1 MTTSRKMLPGI
12 ALAVGVLAAVPASGD
27 ASAVVTHAS
36 HRAFYEIQIGRVEA
50 GSNIVDARGR
60 MVAEWRRACDG
71 WASSQRLVVSMAPG
85 EGEPINSEVV
95 MTSFETLD
103 GTLFSFDSET
113 RIGGE
118 TIEAVKGAAERPG
131 PGQPGRA
138 TYNVPR
144 GVSVDL
150 PADTVFPFEHTIAVI
165 EAAEAL
171 NGTIDEVPSEGS
183 LLPETYHYSYGDS
196 RAAILARMRQSMQST
211 VSEAWARRSADLPL
225 QSPEEAI
232 VLASIVEKETAKP
245 EERAHIAGVFIN
257 RLKRGMRL
265 QSDPTVAYGLTEG
278 RAPLDR
284 ALTRS
289 DLKHPTP
296 YNTYV
301 IKGLPPG
308 PICNPGKA
316 AIEAVLQPMQTKDL
330 YFVADGNGG
339 HAFAETYAQ
348 HRRNVSRWRRLQ
360 SGSD

>member
-165 EAAEAL
+165 EAAEQ
-171 NGTIDEVPSEGS
+171 GRVRTFSYYFDGS
-183 LLPETYHYSYGDS
+183 QPENAPM
-196 RAAILARMRQSMQST
+196 AANSL
-211 VSEAWARRSADLPL
+211 
-225 QSPEEAI
+225 
-232 VLASIVEKETAKP
+232 VL
-245 EERAHIAGVFIN
+245 
-257 RLKRGMRL
+257 
-265 QSDPTVAYGLTEG
+265 
-278 RAPLDR
+278 
-284 ALTRS
+284 
-289 DLKHPTP
+289 
-296 YNTYV
+296 
-301 IKGLPPG
+301 
-308 PICNPGKA
+308 GKA
-316 AIEAVLQPMQTKDL
+316 RDPADGSENGFGALSAHKWWPVRLAMFASSPGRGLNEEPEFEMTQVLQD
-330 YFVADGNGG
+330 NG
-339 HAFAETYAQ
+339 
-348 HRRNVSRWRRLQ
+348 VVRRLEFDY
-360 SGSD
+360 SEFSLVAALIEIEELAPPRCD